1 MAPPGPPNVTGQVTF
16 DFGASEGVDAEMML
30 RQGLKVVAV
39 EGAAGFFPGKLR
51 SCGFWFLDG
60 TWSAT

>member
-1 MAPPGPPNVTGQVTF
+1 MCFFHCDLLRPFLAPPGPLNVTGQVTF

-39 EGAAGFFPGKLR
+39 EGAK
-51 SCGFWFLDG
+51 G
-60 TWSAT
+60 TC